1 MLIIQLTLTKQSVSE
16 SAMINVN
23 AEALQHYRNKTRLE
37 NGLQFI
43 FNGFREIE
51 TKKLCYIILILNIEV
66 LEKHTCVK
74 TYFNYRNR
82 NLE

>member
-43 FNGFREIE
+43 FNGFGGD
-51 TKKLCYIILILNIEV
+51 
-66 LEKHTCVK
+66 
-74 TYFNYRNR
+74 
-82 NLE
+82 